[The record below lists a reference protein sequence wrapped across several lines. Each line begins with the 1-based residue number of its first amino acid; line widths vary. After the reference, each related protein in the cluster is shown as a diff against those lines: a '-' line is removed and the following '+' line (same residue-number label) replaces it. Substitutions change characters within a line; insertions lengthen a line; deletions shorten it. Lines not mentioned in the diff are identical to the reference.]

1 MENINFW
8 LERKFGKNQ
17 NEWLMTDDKTLGIV
31 RCTWTSGYFHKEQHK
46 FKCASCQI

>member
-17 NEWLMTDDKTLGIV
+17 NEGLMTDDKTLGIV
-31 RCTWTSGYFHKEQHK
+31 RCT
-46 FKCASCQI
+46 

>member
-1 MENINFW
+1 
-8 LERKFGKNQ
+8 
-17 NEWLMTDDKTLGIV
+17 MTDDKTLGIV